1 MVMLCPRVVFI
12 TGANRGLGLEFVRQ
26 FLKLGNP
33 PDHLFATCRDPE
45 RAEELKILKKEDD
58 RIQIIKLDVTSQT
71 DIDAAARQVED
82 RVGDRGLNL
91 LINNAGMTRKRQYV
105 GNLNRD
111 HLLEQFD
118 TNVIGPLLVTQSL
131 MPLLLRAASLYNE
144 PDSCNKAAIV
154 NISSILGS
162 IAENKSGGMYG
173 YRPSKAAMNMVTK
186 SLHEELKNKGILV
199 AALHPGWVRTGIGG
213 PEATLSPEESIK
225 DCLNVL
231 SKLSTEKSGCLLSNN
246 GDKIEW

>member
-1 MVMLCPRVVFI
+1 MTP
-12 TGANRGLGLEFVRQ
+12 
-26 FLKLGNP
+26 K
-33 PDHLFATCRDPE
+33 
-45 RAEELKILKKEDD
+45 ELKILKEEND

-186 SLHEELKNKGILV
+186 SLHEELKNKGIIV

-213 PEATLSPEESIK
+213 PEATLSPE
-225 DCLNVL
+225 
-231 SKLSTEKSGCLLSNN
+231 
-246 GDKIEW
+246 